1 MFKTLLFVFFISTLQ
16 SGIIVGAGSVKKV
29 NFTDD
34 TAPFFLSAEKP
45 YITDD
50 GEHMLY
56 YKSNDSIKIFDF
68 SSEVLSKLQNVI
80 GGRYITPFYYSN
92 NENLLLHRGNGGA
105 YGVNY
110 LYNTST
116 TENINTS
123 IGPNGSLP
131 DCQVRTPSIDKT
143 HNWIAFASCAK
154 NWGAYIKFND
164 RLFLRNLDTQTT
176 IAIDRNHEG
185 GLVNGKISGK
195 KLILNNPLSVI
206 YSSSSTD
213 ILDENDTNGKFDI
226 YMYDI
231 NTQTTKRVSKDEN
244 NNQLTQHSFVLSEY
258 NGTLIFETKTSI
270 YGFSE
275 KIYKYELTTDTV
287 TELFKNKYNG
297 TIRSVSKDGNRVLSR
312 VYDGMHHYY
321 VYDRTLEKTVKV
333 AEFRSAP
340 NSIWEHARFLGEHGD
355 QVLYIFSDTK
365 EVFIQT
371 LSFKSPPTPNAGT
384 DQNTTIGQHVKLS
397 ASASSDSDGNITA
410 YEWKEGDTV
419 LSTDE
424 NFTKTDFGV
433 GTHTITLTV
442 TDDDNNSASDEVVVA
457 VAWSQESITD
467 ISLPATVTDT
477 LQADIEKVYSF
488 TLYDKATIV
497 VDAGET
503 TDVALRGYVYDA
515 NGTKVSSIADWSKG
529 KNNQLKIEKVLDA
542 GEYVLKVFASADG
555 DFSMEVKTYVVD
567 PDTAWS
573 VIADSQYTIHKN
585 KLFTK
590 TFRIEQNTHDANYEN
605 LIVTVTG
612 SNDVHLDVQKKDEKG
627 ADLEEYRY
635 KLVGTL
641 TDSTDIT
648 LNIADSSQSF
658 SISLPVRLK
667 VGDFEIKAVFPN
679 NPMIIANGDDITY
692 PLSVAFDAIVPSGST
707 VKPTCRIT
715 VPWDGS
721 TKTIDL
727 PARQIG
733 DNLQRYKCG
742 MYDHDGNA
750 YYLSVVAHMDEISL
764 DIGFEDIESPYETV
778 TAPVF
783 KRDMVT
789 AKATLE
795 YMHEYEAEALVHSED
810 TYVIVNQRIYS
821 ANAAS
826 IPDIIYLGGENA
838 LHGTR
843 KFNKDT
849 VFLQGGIWKLTYGG
863 HEVIIETH
871 LDVLLGLGRV
881 SSQLA
886 FTVDGSSDITQN
898 SDVVK
903 FIIDPES
910 TYRMLV
916 KKSPV
921 ISRMRRFLSSGQLW
935 QMASTLHS
943 SNIHIDECE
952 IPNSPLSVA
961 QALSFDSHPCVQ
973 MNADGNNILAG
984 VRGTTF
990 TIEKKKNKPLVF
1002 NLIEGE
1008 IELSSTSLEGN
1019 ITLHDME
1026 SLDLNQTVKTSIN
1039 TNVLTPLQE
1048 KYLEDTS
1055 LNTADENTSIGSISI
1070 TTNLSNASYMLVGD
1084 NVQAGN
1090 GKVSVFE
1097 NVTEGSY
1104 DLQFLPV
1111 LGFVTPDNIKIILSK
1126 VNLDKQ
1132 YAVVYKI
1139 DTDND
1144 GVTDSIDA
1152 FPNDPNESVDTDHD
1166 GIGNNADTDDD
1177 NDGVLDVNDAL
1188 PLNPNESVD
1197 TDHDGIGNNA
1207 DKDDDNDG
1215 ISDVLEVANGLNPL
1229 NASDGEADFDNDG
1242 FTNSMEISVGTDIRS
1257 ASSKPVWTPI
1267 MMGDIIIFVPAK
1279 P

>member
-1 MFKTLLFVFFISTLQ
+1 MDGISGLVIVDISNPLLPNSVGGYRVSSHDFKIVGNYAYLIEGVSSSDLGLIILDISNPKDIKKIGE
-16 SGIIVGAGSVKKV
+16 SGIRGGFHGI
-29 NFTDD
+29 
-34 TAPFFLSAEKP
+34 
-45 YITDD
+45 
-50 GEHMLY
+50 
-56 YKSNDSIKIFDF
+56 SI
-68 SSEVLSKLQNVI
+68 S
-80 GGRYITPFYYSN
+80 G
-92 NENLLLHRGNGGA
+92 
-105 YGVNY
+105 NY
-110 LYNTST
+110 LYTAIRDSPYN
-116 TENINTS
+116 
-123 IGPNGSLP
+123 
-131 DCQVRTPSIDKT
+131 
-143 HNWIAFASCAK
+143 
-154 NWGAYIKFND
+154 
-164 RLFLRNLDTQTT
+164 RLR
-176 IAIDRNHEG
+176 
-185 GLVNGKISGK
+185 
-195 KLILNNPLSVI
+195 VI
-206 YSSSSTD
+206 
-213 ILDENDTNGKFDI
+213 
-226 YMYDI
+226 
-231 NTQTTKRVSKDEN
+231 
-244 NNQLTQHSFVLSEY
+244 
-258 NGTLIFETKTSI
+258 
-270 YGFSE
+270 
-275 KIYKYELTTDTV
+275 
-287 TELFKNKYNG
+287 
-297 TIRSVSKDGNRVLSR
+297 
-312 VYDGMHHYY
+312 
-321 VYDRTLEKTVKV
+321 
-333 AEFRSAP
+333 
-340 NSIWEHARFLGEHGD
+340 
-355 QVLYIFSDTK
+355 
-365 EVFIQT
+365 
-371 LSFKSPPTPNAGT
+371 
-384 DQNTTIGQHVKLS
+384 
-397 ASASSDSDGNITA
+397 
-410 YEWKEGDTV
+410 
-419 LSTDE
+419 
-424 NFTKTDFGV
+424 
-433 GTHTITLTV
+433 
-442 TDDDNNSASDEVVVA
+442 
-457 VAWSQESITD
+457 D
-467 ISLPATVTDT
+467 ISNPVLPATVSTYSAKGDIGEFSIFGNYIYMGTRAGLEVADISDPSEVKFVSLFDSGEADIRINSMTFDGNHMYAGTSHNYPDDYAKSFKKFDIFNISNPSSISLVGSLDHHKHNRIYGVSSVDGDYIYIVSRSGLGAINIKEPSLPRLEVNLDLDNISNRVSLKGDYAYVANREGLSVVKVKPLPTNLNAIEISIPTVIEDT
-477 LQADIEKVYSF
+477 ITQDIEKVYKF
-488 TLYDKATIV
+488 TLLEEVNIII
-497 VDAGET
+497 DAGET

-573 VIADSQYTIHKN
+573 AVVKSQYTIHKN

-605 LIVTVTG
+605 LIVTVDG